1 MGYECKVYVVDA
13 VDERWA
19 DTVAVFDLCKIGEKN
34 LTSYRN
40 LFTKEVGYKI
50 FIDDNTAVNEDRYG
64 APLKSASV
72 EDVVAW
78 LTEVVKVYKY
88 RRFRPLLGLLKGFKK
103 KDWPDLEV
111 VHYGY

>member
-40 LFTKEVGYKI
+40 LFTRSYLLCTQEVGK
-50 FIDDNTAVNEDRYG
+50 N
-64 APLKSASV
+64 
-72 EDVVAW
+72 
-78 LTEVVKVYKY
+78 
-88 RRFRPLLGLLKGFKK
+88 RRRT
-103 KDWPDLEV
+103 
-111 VHYGY
+111 